1 MVRRPPRSTRTDTL
15 LPYTALVRSRR
26 WRRRPKRRVH
36 TPAPRGRGITSIR
49 HHVLALLA
57 EAGDAEGHDVARFQ
71 VDRRLLAH
79 ADAGRR
85 AGGDDVAGPQA
96 QEAADV
102 ADQVRHAEHHG
113 AGGAILGALADDL
126 ELGRAIRSG
135 ERPVGKEW
143 GGAGD

>member
-85 AGGDDVAGPQA
+85 AGGDDV
-96 QEAADV
+96 D
-102 ADQVRHAEHHG
+102 RKSTRLNSSH
-113 AGGAILGALADDL
+113 
-126 ELGRAIRSG
+126 
-135 ERPVGKEW
+135 
-143 GGAGD
+143 